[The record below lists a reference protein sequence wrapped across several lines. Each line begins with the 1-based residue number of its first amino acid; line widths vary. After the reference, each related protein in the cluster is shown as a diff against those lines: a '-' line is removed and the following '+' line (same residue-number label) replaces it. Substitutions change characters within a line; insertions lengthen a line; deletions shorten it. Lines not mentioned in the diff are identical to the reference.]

1 MAKSVFEKISL
12 PLEPVGACCPSF
24 PIPDALGHI
33 RFRGKS
39 QNKVDMVGHDD
50 GGMDKPDAN
59 LHSVTGR
66 FQKSGC
72 GFRAGKWTQ
81 RAILGATGDEKRGP
95 VNINP
100 QRKFVG

>member
-12 PLEPVGACCPSF
+12 PVEPMGACGPSF
-24 PIPDALGHI
+24 PISDALGRI

-50 GGMDKPDAN
+50 GGMDIPNAD
-59 LHSVTGR
+59 LHPVTDR

-72 GFRAGKWTQ
+72 SFRAGKWTQ
-81 RAILGATGDEKRGP
+81 RAILGATGNEKRGP
-95 VNINP
+95 VNIDP
-100 QRKFVG
+100 QREFVG

>member
-1 MAKSVFEKISL
+1 MAKSVFKKISL
-12 PLEPVGACCPSF
+12 PVEPVGACCPSF
-24 PIPDALGHI
+24 PIPDALGNI
-33 RFRGKS
+33 PFRRKS

-59 LHSVTGR
+59 LHPVFNR
-66 FQKSGC
+66 FQKSVG
-72 GFRAGKWTQ
+72 GFRPGKWRQ
-81 RAILGATGDEKRGP
+81 RTILGTAGYKKRGP